1 MLIEILNNITN
12 FNEASVAL
20 IQNGLK
26 YLHLPEV
33 FLEPVAESIILIPF
47 LFVIFVFIEIFENY
61 FSERIENFSKYS
73 ARYGAVIGAL
83 LASIPQCGFS
93 VIATMLYVKRFI
105 TLGTLIAVYLA
116 TSDEAIPV
124 LLMYPDKFPV
134 ILPVIAIKV
143 GIAILVGHSID
154 LMIKPELKK
163 APDKIEIN
171 ETGCCHNKIQSH
183 VQNLLIHPLKHTF
196 NIFLFILLINCVLGY
211 SLTMAS
217 GGIMALFTSNSY
229 LQIII
234 SSVVGLIPNCAISV
248 LIVMLYIKSALSF
261 GALISGLS
269 TNAGLGLLILLKNN
283 ESIKDSLCII
293 SILLVT
299 SIITGFVI
307 QLLHFTI

>member
-143 GIAILVGHSID
+143 GIAILVGHSLD
-154 LMIKPELKK
+154 LIIKPELKK

-217 GGIMALFTSNSY
+217 GGIMALFTSTSY

>member
-143 GIAILVGHSID
+143 GIAILVGHSLD
-154 LMIKPELKK
+154 LIIKPELKK

>member
-73 ARYGAVIGAL
+73 AKYGAVIGAL

-124 LLMYPDKFPV
+124 LLMYPDKFSV

-154 LMIKPELKK
+154 LIIKPELKK

-211 SLTMAS
+211 SLTLAS

>member
-124 LLMYPDKFPV
+124 LLMYPDKFSV

-283 ESIKDSLCII
+283 ESIKDSLRII

-299 SIITGFVI
+299 SIITGSVI

>member
-93 VIATMLYVKRFI
+93 VIATMLYVERFI

-124 LLMYPDKFPV
+124 LLMYPDKFSV

-217 GGIMALFTSNSY
+217 GGIMALFTSNSH

>member
-33 FLEPVAESIILIPF
+33 FLEPAAESIILIPF

-73 ARYGAVIGAL
+73 AKYGAVIGAL

-124 LLMYPDKFPV
+124 LFMYPDKFSV

-154 LMIKPELKK
+154 LIIKPELKK

-283 ESIKDSLCII
+283 ESIKDSLRII

>member
-73 ARYGAVIGAL
+73 AKYGAVIGAL

-143 GIAILVGHSID
+143 GIAILVGHSLD
-154 LMIKPELKK
+154 LIIKPELKK

-171 ETGCCHNKIQSH
+171 ETGCCHNKIQSQ

-299 SIITGFVI
+299 SIITGSVI

>member
-20 IQNGLK
+20 IQNGLM

-73 ARYGAVIGAL
+73 ARYGAIIGAL

-124 LLMYPDKFPV
+124 LLMYPDKFSV

-143 GIAILVGHSID
+143 GIAILVGHSLD
-154 LMIKPELKK
+154 LIIKPELKK

-283 ESIKDSLCII
+283 ESIKDSLRII

-299 SIITGFVI
+299 SIITGSVI

>member
-33 FLEPVAESIILIPF
+33 FLEPAAESIILIPF

-73 ARYGAVIGAL
+73 AKYGAVIGAL

-124 LLMYPDKFPV
+124 LLMYPDKFSV

-154 LMIKPELKK
+154 LIIKPELKK

>member
-1 MLIEILNNITN
+1 MFIEVLNSITN
-12 FNEASVAL
+12 FNEASVEL
-20 IQNGLK
+20 IENGLK

-33 FLEPVAESIILIPF
+33 FLEPTAESIILIPF

-61 FSERIENFSKYS
+61 FSERIEHFSRYS
-73 ARYGAVIGAL
+73 AKYGAIIGAL

-93 VIATMLYVKRFI
+93 VIATMLYVERFI

-143 GIAILVGHSID
+143 GIAIVVGHLID
-154 LMIKPELKK
+154 LIIKPELKK
-163 APDKIEIN
+163 APEKIEID
-171 ETGCCHNKIQSH
+171 ETGCCHNKIQSQ

-217 GGIMALFTSNSY
+217 GGITALFTANKY
-229 LQIII
+229 LQVIMA
-234 SSVVGLIPNCAISV
+234 SFVGLIPNCAISV
-248 LIVMLYIKSALSF
+248 LVVMLYIKSALSF

-269 TNAGLGLLILLKNN
+269 TNAGLGILILFKNN
-283 ESIKDSLCII
+283 ESIKDSLRIVC
-293 SILLVT
+293 ILLVT
-299 SIITGFVI
+299 SIVVGFLI
-307 QLLHFTI
+307 QLFNFTI

>member
-33 FLEPVAESIILIPF
+33 FLEPAAESIILIPF

-143 GIAILVGHSID
+143 GIAILVGHSLD
-154 LMIKPELKK
+154 LIIKPELKK

-283 ESIKDSLCII
+283 ESIKDSLRII

-299 SIITGFVI
+299 SIITGVVI

>member
-33 FLEPVAESIILIPF
+33 FLEPAAESIILIPF

-73 ARYGAVIGAL
+73 AKYGAVIGAL

-124 LLMYPDKFPV
+124 LLMYPDKFSV

-154 LMIKPELKK
+154 LIIKPELKK

-248 LIVMLYIKSALSF
+248 LIVMLFIKSALSF

-283 ESIKDSLCII
+283 ESIKDSLRII

-299 SIITGFVI
+299 SIITGAVI

>member
-33 FLEPVAESIILIPF
+33 FLEPAAESIILIPF

-73 ARYGAVIGAL
+73 AKYGAVIGAL

-143 GIAILVGHSID
+143 GIAILVGHSLD
-154 LMIKPELKK
+154 LIIKPELKK

-217 GGIMALFTSNSY
+217 GGIMAIFTSNSY

-283 ESIKDSLCII
+283 ESIKDSLRII

>member
-73 ARYGAVIGAL
+73 AKYGAVIGAL

-134 ILPVIAIKV
+134 PAHRYYTACLHASLWPPVA
-143 GIAILVGHSID
+143 D
-154 LMIKPELKK
+154 TPF
-163 APDKIEIN
+163 
-171 ETGCCHNKIQSH
+171 
-183 VQNLLIHPLKHTF
+183 PLQVF
-196 NIFLFILLINCVLGY
+196 
-211 SLTMAS
+211 
-217 GGIMALFTSNSY
+217 
-229 LQIII
+229 
-234 SSVVGLIPNCAISV
+234 
-248 LIVMLYIKSALSF
+248 
-261 GALISGLS
+261 
-269 TNAGLGLLILLKNN
+269 
-283 ESIKDSLCII
+283 
-293 SILLVT
+293 
-299 SIITGFVI
+299 
-307 QLLHFTI
+307 

>member
-93 VIATMLYVKRFI
+93 VIATMLYVKKFI

-143 GIAILVGHSID
+143 GIAILVGHSLD
-154 LMIKPELKK
+154 LIIKPELKK

-283 ESIKDSLCII
+283 ESIKDSLRII

-299 SIITGFVI
+299 SIITGSVI

>member
-1 MLIEILNNITN
+1 MLIEVLNNITN

-73 ARYGAVIGAL
+73 AKYGAVIGAL

-93 VIATMLYVKRFI
+93 VIATMLYVERFI

-124 LLMYPDKFPV
+124 LLMYPDKFSV

-154 LMIKPELKK
+154 LIIKPELKK

-283 ESIKDSLCII
+283 ESIKDSLRII

-299 SIITGFVI
+299 SIIAGSVI

>member
-93 VIATMLYVKRFI
+93 VIATMLYVKKFI

-124 LLMYPDKFPV
+124 LLMYPDKFSV

-154 LMIKPELKK
+154 LIIKPELKK

-283 ESIKDSLCII
+283 ESIKDSLRII

-299 SIITGFVI
+299 SIITGSVI

>member
-1 MLIEILNNITN
+1 M
-12 FNEASVAL
+12 
-20 IQNGLK
+20 
-26 YLHLPEV
+26 
-33 FLEPVAESIILIPF
+33 
-47 LFVIFVFIEIFENY
+47 FVIFVFIEIFENY
-61 FSERIENFSKYS
+61 FSERIEHFSKYS
-73 ARYGAVIGAL
+73 AKYGAVIGAL

-124 LLMYPDKFPV
+124 LLMYPDKFSV

-143 GIAILVGHSID
+143 GIAILVGHSLD
-154 LMIKPELKK
+154 LIIKPELKK

-283 ESIKDSLCII
+283 ESIKDSLRII

-299 SIITGFVI
+299 SIITGAVI

>member
-33 FLEPVAESIILIPF
+33 FLEPVAESIILILF

-93 VIATMLYVKRFI
+93 VIATMLYVKKFI

-143 GIAILVGHSID
+143 GIAILVGHSLD
-154 LMIKPELKK
+154 LIIKPELKK

-283 ESIKDSLCII
+283 ESIKDSLRII

-299 SIITGFVI
+299 SIITGSVI